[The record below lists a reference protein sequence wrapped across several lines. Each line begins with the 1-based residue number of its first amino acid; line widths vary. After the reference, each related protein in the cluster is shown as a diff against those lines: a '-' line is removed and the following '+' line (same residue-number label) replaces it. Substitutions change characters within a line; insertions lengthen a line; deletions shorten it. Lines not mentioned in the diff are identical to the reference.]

1 MKYCYYIF
9 VVCICFY
16 VSEAQSFYGST
27 VEKIFRDGRNKE
39 MCDQKETPLKTED
52 YLGFKELVYFDSNP
66 KFRVEAAFRASA
78 DEKIFNFQTSS
89 AKVKK
94 FAKKG
99 TLIFRIDKID
109 HRLSVFQSVGLPE
122 TDEFFDLWFIPF
134 KDLSNGKTTYGGGR
148 YLSIWKP
155 KDGKVI
161 LDFNMAYNPSCAF
174 GSDRF
179 SCPIPPKENFLRV
192 EILAG
197 EKKYVSLG
205 RKAHE

>member
-1 MKYCYYIF
+1 MKYIISIL
-9 VVCICFY
+9 VICFCF
-16 VSEAQSFYGST
+16 SFTKAQTFYGST
-27 VEKIFRDGRNKE
+27 DEKVFREGRNQE
-39 MCDQKETPLKTED
+39 MCDRKETPLKTED
-52 YLGFKELVYFDSNP
+52 YSAFKELIYFDSNP
-66 KFRVEAAFRASA
+66 KLRVEANFIASTN
-78 DEKIFNFQTSS
+78 EKIFAFPTSS
-89 AKVKK
+89 EKIKK

-99 TLIFRIDKID
+99 TLVFRIDKID
-109 HRLSVFQSVGLPE
+109 RKLSVFQSVGLPK

-174 GSDRF
+174 GSEQF

-197 EKKYVSLG
+197 EKKYVSPG
-205 RKAHE
+205 GKAHE